1 MDGGGDLLSL
11 AFPGQQPLEHA
22 DEPGQGSTPFN
33 GAVVLKPAV
42 YEGLPWRIPAEM
54 HAAATPVCR
63 LLEPA

>member
-33 GAVVLKPAV
+33 GAAVLKTTDF
-42 YEGLPWRIPAEM
+42 EM
-54 HAAATPVCR
+54 VCVTSITLYR
-63 LLEPA
+63 PR

>member
-33 GAVVLKPAV
+33 GAVVLKRKDTV
-42 YEGLPWRIPAEM
+42 GEVG
-54 HAAATPVCR
+54 
-63 LLEPA
+63 

>member
-33 GAVVLKPAV
+33 GAVVLKTSRLKN
-42 YEGLPWRIPAEM
+42 LPSRS
-54 HAAATPVCR
+54 TV
-63 LLEPA
+63 EPGD

>member
-33 GAVVLKPAV
+33 GAVVLKPFLYGRKRSTPALGTA
-42 YEGLPWRIPAEM
+42 EGK
-54 HAAATPVCR
+54 T
-63 LLEPA
+63 